1 MSAGRRGGT
10 ATELLSLDVGE
21 LLATRTWST
30 GFDLLDSCLGGGLR
44 GGELTVLG
52 GAPGVGKTTLALQ
65 IARNI
70 ASAGSR
76 VSYVCYE
83 HTGQELLTRLL
94 LMEAGLGYPDELP
107 VTRPTRGAH
116 SAPAW
121 ARPAARVRDRRCGRL
136 RRPAAPGARRQ
147 LAGRRPGPGHRRGRA
162 PAVLSSTTCRRCPA
176 GSAATRWRPSGST
189 EVVERL
195 KDHAM
200 EHVVPVVAIVASDRN
215 GLENARVRMQ
225 DLRGSTALAYEAD
238 VACCSTRRA
247 RRRAAPPRVLG
258 PDSTKFQDHVSAR
271 WRRTGPGG
279 RTSTSSCASGSRT
292 GASTPEA
299 TLWPS
304 GSSTAGLRRLTAC
317 GVTV

>member
-10 ATELLSLDVGE
+10 ATELLSLDVSE

-30 GFDLLDSCLGGGLR
+30 GFELLDACLGGGLR

-70 ASAGSR
+70 AAGGGR

-107 VTRPTRGAH
+107 VARPARGAH
-116 SAPAW
+116 SAPA
-121 ARPAARVRDRRCGRL
+121 ALDRRLEYAIDTVGAYGDRL
-136 RRPAAPGARRQ
+136 RLVRGDSSPDAELDPAIADGEP
-147 LAGRRPGPGHRRGRA
+147 
-162 PAVLSSTTCRRCPA
+162 PAVLVVDYLQKV
-176 GSAATRWRPSGST
+176 PSRIGGDAVEAERVT

-200 EHVVPVVAIVASDRN
+200 EHSVPVIAIVASDRS
-215 GLENARVRMQ
+215 GLESARVRVQ
-225 DLRGSTALAYEAD
+225 DLRGSTAVAYEAD
-238 VACCSTRRA
+238 VALLLNEKNRVVA
-247 RRRAAPPRVLG
+247 RHHLVYAAG
-258 PDSTKFQDHVSAR
+258 DTTKFQDQVVCTIEKNRS
-271 WRRTGPGG
+271 G
-279 RTSTSSCASGSRT
+279 RANVDLELRKRFSHGCFA
-292 GASTPEA
+292 PEA
-299 TLWPS
+299 T
-304 GSSTAGLRRLTAC
+304 TVAERLVD
-317 GVTV
+317 GRVYVD